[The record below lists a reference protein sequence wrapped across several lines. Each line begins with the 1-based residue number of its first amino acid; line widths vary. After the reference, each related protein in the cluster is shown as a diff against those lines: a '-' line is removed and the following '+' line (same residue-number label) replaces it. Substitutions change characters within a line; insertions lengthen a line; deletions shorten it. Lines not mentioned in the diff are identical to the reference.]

1 MKKILVLGV
10 VFALFTVAASAQT
23 GRDRI
28 RKHRIERGFE
38 TGQLTRGEKY
48 RLHKNQMQYR
58 FERRRA
64 VRDGRISPMEQR
76 RLHKM
81 RVHDR
86 RETFRYKH
94 NMRKRVI

>member
-10 VFALFTVAASAQT
+10 VFALFTVAASAQP
-23 GRDRI
+23 GRDMA
-28 RKHRIERGFE
+28 RKHRIERGFDN
-38 TGQLTRGEKY
+38 GQLTRGEKF
-48 RLHKNQMQYR
+48 RLQKNQMNYR

-64 VRDGRISPMEQR
+64 HRDGRITPMEQR

-81 RVHDR
+81 RADDR

-94 NMRKRVI
+94 NVRRRVI

>member
-1 MKKILVLGV
+1 MKKILILGV
-10 VFALFTVAASAQT
+10 VFALFTVTASAQT
-23 GRDRI
+23 GRDQV
-28 RKHRIERGFE
+28 RKHRIEKSFKA
-38 TGQLTRGEKY
+38 GQLTRGEKY

-64 VRDGRISPMEQR
+64 LRDGYLSPVEKK

-86 RETFRYKH
+86 RESFRYKH
-94 NMRKRVI
+94 NKRKSVI

>member
-10 VFALFTVAASAQT
+10 VFALFTGAASAQT
-23 GRDRI
+23 RPDRI

-48 RLHKNQMQYR
+48 RLHKNQMHYR
-58 FERRRA
+58 FEKRRA
-64 VRDGRISPMEQR
+64 LRDGRISPMEQR